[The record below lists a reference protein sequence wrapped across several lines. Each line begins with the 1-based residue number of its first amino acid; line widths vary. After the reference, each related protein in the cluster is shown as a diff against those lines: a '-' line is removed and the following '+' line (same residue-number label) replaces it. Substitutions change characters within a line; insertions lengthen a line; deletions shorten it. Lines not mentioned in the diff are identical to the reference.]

1 MDRHLPDIITGE
13 MIDVFDPTIPA
24 IQKLDPIKYYID
36 DIDNQI
42 AECTERK
49 KLWND
54 RSNMLKGHKEKLR
67 ELLLMLVEQNDGK
80 LKTIENMAY
89 IKESEDTIIKH
100 DISDAELPTESF
112 VYSLNISN
120 LDHISITILKSFI
133 KDKNIKCSI
142 DDSYKIDLQK
152 VPDKFKQIIPKK
164 SLTIRKSTSS

>member
-13 MIDVFDPTIPA
+13 MIDVFDPTMPA

-89 IKESEDTIIKH
+89 VKESESIAIKN
-100 DISDAELPTESF
+100 DVSDAELSTASF
-112 VYSLNISN
+112 VYLLNISN
-120 LDHISITILKSFI
+120 LDHISITIIKSFI
-133 KDKNIKCSI
+133 KDSQVKCSVDYDYI
-142 DDSYKIDLQK
+142 IDLQK
-152 VPDKFKQIIPKK
+152 VADEFKQTILKK